1 MAGRVVIQDLINNPF
16 RPAMNEQSDLHF
28 FIQLVFGIWA
38 VFCFFAVP
46 IWISQ
51 IAKNSKRMADSLQAI
66 ARGQ

>member
-1 MAGRVVIQDLINNPF
+1 
-16 RPAMNEQSDLHF
+16 MNEQSDLHF